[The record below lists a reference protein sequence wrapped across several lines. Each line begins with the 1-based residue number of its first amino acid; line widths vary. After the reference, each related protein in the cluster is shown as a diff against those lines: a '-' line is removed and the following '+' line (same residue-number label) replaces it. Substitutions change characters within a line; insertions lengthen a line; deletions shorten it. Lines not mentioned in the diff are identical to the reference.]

1 MHKIEGESI
10 IHKCRTLKR
19 KTKTFACTCCCCCY
33 LFSGA
38 WKYFP
43 SYNVKMAFNH
53 NCAMHWL
60 FSLVLKSEVRH
71 STTQQQTAETLRLSE
86 HIFNSFIRICIVL
99 QLSLQLKHHY
109 TIAAREAL
117 SSRLREFLRLRYS
130 LNLALSVGPK
140 QVFFFLLFRFWAPG
154 QRGFGF
160 SLLLLT
166 YEYARGVCKLFIT
179 DLARPAPSHIS
190 NVLHRGVGLSQ
201 LSSPR
206 TFEQGRSRQGLMH
219 APLLVFHGTFKFAKA
234 RSDRVALGASGVRS
248 DTELATDYRNRK
260 NVGQGLGSIHRLLN
274 RFWDV
279 GVALKSRGRW
289 MWACWGRKIK
299 LEHFGRE

>member
-38 WKYFP
+38 RKYFP
-43 SYNVKMAFNH
+43 SYKVKMAFNH

-109 TIAAREAL
+109 TIAGE
-117 SSRLREFLRLRYS
+117 
-130 LNLALSVGPK
+130 
-140 QVFFFLLFRFWAPG
+140 
-154 QRGFGF
+154 RGFILKIEGVLEATILLESSPFGRPQNKFF
-160 SLLLLT
+160 SFFSSVFELLVK
-166 YEYARGVCKLFIT
+166 GVSAFLFYCWLMSMPGVFASYLSRT
-179 DLARPAPSHIS
+179 WL
-190 NVLHRGVGLSQ
+190 VLH
-201 LSSPR
+201 PH
-206 TFEQGRSRQGLMH
+206 T
-219 APLLVFHGTFKFAKA
+219 LVMF
-234 RSDRVALGASGVRS
+234 S
-248 DTELATDYRNRK
+248 TE
-260 NVGQGLGSIHRLLN
+260 
-274 RFWDV
+274 
-279 GVALKSRGRW
+279 
-289 MWACWGRKIK
+289 
-299 LEHFGRE
+299 E